1 MKFFIPAAKDAA
13 QAEEVYE
20 GVRKFNSEQM
30 GATLSPRRIY
40 RLAGVHD
47 GKPFTATV
55 GEMFERLREVVVAI
69 LLDTKRD
76 LYFICTA
83 NRGVIRGEP
92 YLSGAHEIR
101 DSEDFEQQV
110 GCFPNHQES
119 CN

>member
-20 GVRKFNSEQM
+20 GIRKFNSEQM
-30 GATLSPRRIY
+30 GTTLSPRRIY
-40 RLAGVHD
+40 YLSGVHD

-76 LYFICTA
+76 VYFICTA

-101 DSEDFEQQV
+101 DSEDFEA
-110 GCFPNHQES
+110 
-119 CN
+119 